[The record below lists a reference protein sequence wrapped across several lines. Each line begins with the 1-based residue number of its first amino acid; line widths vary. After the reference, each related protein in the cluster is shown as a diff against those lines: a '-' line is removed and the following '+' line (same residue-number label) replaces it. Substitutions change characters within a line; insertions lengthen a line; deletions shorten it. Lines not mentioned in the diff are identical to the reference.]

1 MRKHLCQC
9 ERDTEFVYVG
19 LSCGL
24 EPNCA
29 SSGFHLHEAELWT
42 CVELSEDAGQSQT
55 ERTNLLLRPSKQF
68 LEPTGPCK
76 RPGRLRGRMPM
87 ELRERVPDQLSF
99 ACLDPVTD
107 CVGLYPRTCRA
118 AVAA

>member
-1 MRKHLCQC
+1 MRKQPCQC

-29 SSGFHLHEAELWT
+29 SIGFHPDQAELWT
-42 CVELSEDAGQSQT
+42 RVELSEDAGQSQT
-55 ERTNLLLRPSKQF
+55 ERTNLLLRPPKQF

-76 RPGRLRGRMPM
+76 RPSGRLPM
-87 ELRERVPDQLSF
+87 ELREYVADQVSL
-99 ACLDPVTD
+99 ARLDPVTD
-107 CVGLYPRTCRA
+107 CLGVYPKTCRA
-118 AVAA
+118 AVPK